1 MYRASAELEIFWG
14 TFDIVPIV
22 NEPLRIGVTGL
33 GRAGWDFHCKTLATH
48 PDFKLVAV
56 ADSEESRRWEASMAL
71 GCEGYPSHD
80 IMIQEAQLDA
90 VVVASPTH
98 LHRAMAVRALEA
110 GLHVMVEKPMAP
122 DATEARAIVAAAE
135 AADRVVTVHQA
146 HRLAAY
152 FQQARHI
159 VSSGQLGVIY
169 HARRGWYDYARR
181 DDWQAMR
188 QYGGGMLLNYGAHF
202 LDQLLAITGGPVNRV
217 FCQLRRVAGL
227 GDAEDVVKVVYET
240 EAGSTGEVDINFA
253 SALNPYELELFGTH
267 GTLSLRDGIFTV
279 RWFEQGDLPPKEL
292 NPSLASPGRL
302 YPSED
307 IPFKTQQIP
316 VNMKQG
322 KDVFE
327 DFARA
332 IRTDGVP
339 YITSAQTLR
348 VMDLIDRCRFDA
360 GEILRT

>member
-1 MYRASAELEIFWG
+1 
-14 TFDIVPIV
+14 VPIV

-33 GRAGWDFHCKTLATH
+33 GRAGWDFHCKTLAKH

-71 GCEGYPSHD
+71 GCEGFPSHE
-80 IMIQEAQLDA
+80 IMIEEANLDA
-90 VVVASPTH
+90 VVIATPTH
-98 LHRAMAVRALEA
+98 LHRCMAVTALEA
-110 GLHVMVEKPMAP
+110 GLHVIVEKPMAP
-122 DATEARAIVAAAE
+122 DATESRAIVAAAE
-135 AADRVVTVHQA
+135 SCGKVVTVHQA

-159 VSSGQLGVIY
+159 LSSGQLGVVY

-181 DDWQAMR
+181 DDWQSML
-188 QYGGGMLLNYGAHF
+188 QYGGGVLLNFGTHF
-202 LDQLLAITGGPVNRV
+202 LDQLLAITGGPVKRV
-217 FCQLRRVAGL
+217 FCQLRRVAAL

-240 EAGSTGEVDINFA
+240 EAGSTGELDINFA
-253 SALNPYELELFGTH
+253 SALSPYELELFGTH
-267 GTLSLRDGIFTV
+267 GTLSLRDGVFSV
-279 RWFEQGDLPPKEL
+279 RWFEPNDLPPKEL
-292 NPSLASPGRL
+292 NACLASPGRQ
-302 YPSED
+302 YPREN

-316 VNMKQG
+316 VDLKQG

-332 IRTDGVP
+332 IRTDGTP
-339 YITSAQTLR
+339 YITAGQTLK

-360 GEILRT
+360 GEILTL